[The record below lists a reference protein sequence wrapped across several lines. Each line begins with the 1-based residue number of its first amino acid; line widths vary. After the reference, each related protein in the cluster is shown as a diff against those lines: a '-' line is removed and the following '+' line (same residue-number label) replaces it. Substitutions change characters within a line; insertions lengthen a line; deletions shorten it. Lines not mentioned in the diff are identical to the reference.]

1 MTAAPTVLL
10 FSYGNLQ
17 YKDVQ
22 IAALGRGLTGRQDFL
37 PGYVRTITDAE
48 GIPYFNIEPS
58 ANSEDS
64 VSGTLFEITEQE
76 LASADRYEK
85 DLEYHRIGV
94 TLRSGVQAWAY
105 CQMAQRP

>member
-10 FSYGNLQ
+10 FSYGRLQ

-22 IAALGRGLTGRQDFL
+22 IVAFGHQLTGRQDFL
-37 PGYVRTITDAE
+37 PGYIRTIADVE
-48 GIPYFNIEPS
+48 GGPYFNIEPS

-64 VSGTLFEITEQE
+64 VSGTLFEITERE

-85 DLEYHRIGV
+85 DLAYQRIGV
-94 TLRSGVQAWAY
+94 TLRSGVKAWAY
-105 CQMAQRP
+105 LQMAARS